1 MHRVLSATQAKPV
14 SLREGPWILTPSSLL
29 WLSQGLM
36 WAFLEGSASL
46 TALHPFYDKAETIWT
61 TLTSWGRV
69 GVVWQD
75 FMNPTFMPSRHSI
88 NLAGECPE
96 TCAPVPNSEFPHLT
110 WKSKHISTPTS
121 FLCLCFFSLSLY
133 WTGLS
138 PRTLPWS
145 L

>member
-1 MHRVLSATQAKPV
+1 
-14 SLREGPWILTPSSLL
+14 
-29 WLSQGLM
+29 M

-110 WKSKHISTPTS
+110 WKRTHFNTNFIPVPLF
-121 FLCLCFFSLSLY
+121 FLFVSLLN
-133 WTGLS
+133 
-138 PRTLPWS
+138 WS
-145 L
+145 LTPYAPLVSVDLETKIPRAASEERKRAGL